1 MVYEMADDVKRVLC
15 DAKVDSQFARAMRY
29 VENVGAR
36 AVVPSA
42 GPPCFLDPDLFGL
55 NMIDGDELSIF
66 PDQTAFLERLDRAG
80 HRGVLNMPGTCIEV
94 TPDSLEIIHPV
105 PARRSAGD
113 LRRQASVPRPLPGGL
128 DAVARRAEG
137 GAGIRRRPT

>member
-29 VENVGAR
+29 VENVDAR

-94 TPDSLEIIHPV
+94 TPDSLEVTHPV
-105 PARRSAGD
+105 PLDEVRAIFDDKRPYLAATRRTGCRGST
-113 LRRQASVPRPLPGGL
+113 S
-128 DAVARRAEG
+128 
-137 GAGIRRRPT
+137 